1 MQKHNRQ
8 VVRKNTMNLYPEQK
22 KFHAGFQ
29 VNSHRQI
36 IFKILKPKTT
46 KGSKGVCCFCLEP
59 SHKALSLDFL
69 LPLFPSLYFMI
80 SLHSVFPS
88 HFCFKFSIERGVI
101 KRRMHDLNQ
110 ILGYPKMQNTSLY
123 LFHVDCIRCIFT
135 QGSR

>member
-8 VVRKNTMNLYPEQK
+8 VVRNNTMNLYPEQK

-59 SHKALSLDFL
+59 AHKALSLDFL
-69 LPLFPSLYFMI
+69 LPFFPSLYFMI
-80 SLHSVFPS
+80 SLHSVSLSFLLQIFHREGS
-88 HFCFKFSIERGVI
+88 YKTKNARFKS
-101 KRRMHDLNQ
+101 N
-110 ILGYPKMQNTSLY
+110 
-123 LFHVDCIRCIFT
+123 
-135 QGSR
+135 SRVP